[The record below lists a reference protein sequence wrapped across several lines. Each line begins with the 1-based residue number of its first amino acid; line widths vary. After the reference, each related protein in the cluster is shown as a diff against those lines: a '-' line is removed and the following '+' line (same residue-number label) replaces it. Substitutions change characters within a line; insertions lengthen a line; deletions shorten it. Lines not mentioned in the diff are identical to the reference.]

1 MGFVIAVVKSLLS
14 RSQSLALPP
23 FSHTS
28 HRAIRGGPLR
38 RLQRKRLHSARASTE
53 PNRCHCGQYR
63 WSMFGYWYPWYAS

>member
-28 HRAIRGGPLR
+28 HRAIR
-38 RLQRKRLHSARASTE
+38 SAAT
-53 PNRCHCGQYR
+53 
-63 WSMFGYWYPWYAS
+63 FAA